1 MKKLIVL
8 LLAMMMMVS
17 AGCGAKKEA
26 PEEKPGE
33 VMESLFTEGT
43 FEGTGNGHNGE
54 IKVAVTFTTDRIEKI
69 EVLEHKESLGIF
81 EAPVDKIP
89 KEVIEEQSLTAD
101 LVAGATVTSEGLLE
115 AIENACIAAGADI
128 ESLKKVEANQETEG
142 EVVMHET
149 DIVVVGG
156 GIAGLSAAMEAIEQG
171 AKVIL
176 VEKMPIVGGSTTRS
190 GGKILAAGTDIQKA
204 QGIEDSAEAFGDF
217 LMEVGENQV
226 DEDYVRLI
234 AEKSNENLE
243 WLIEHGVEFADDI
256 EPLHSTISP
265 ARGHYTANLSGAGMI
280 TPLEKAFLA
289 AGGTILYETPAIAL
303 LTEGDKV
310 IGIKA
315 TNPDK
320 DDITVKAESVI
331 LATGGFN
338 YNEEMMQTHIPFL
351 EKYTSNVGLGNTG
364 DGITMAKEAGAKL
377 LMRDAG
383 INLTVNGGTYYGYGE
398 EFKGLFVN
406 PEGERFM
413 DESIFHFTRTR
424 IMMDLGI
431 NEMYAITSEYN
442 DRIGES
448 IKMGAG
454 FEADSV
460 DALSKL
466 IGAEKLSETVAR
478 YNELA
483 EAGDDADFGKD
494 ASFMKPVEGEK
505 FYALYMGM
513 SSSGTFGGVDTD
525 IQGRVYSEDGS
536 IIEGLYAAGETASG
550 RYLYKEYPGSG
561 TAIMCF
567 LTFGREAGRHAA
579 EELK

>member
-8 LLAMMMMVS
+8 LLTMMMLVS
-17 AGCGAKKEA
+17 AGCGAKNEA
-26 PEEKPGE
+26 PKETPGTAA
-33 VMESLFTEGT
+33 ESLFTEGT
-43 FEGTGNGHNGE
+43 FEGTGKGHNGE

-69 EVLEHKESLGIF
+69 EVLDHKESLGIF

-89 KEVIEEQSLTAD
+89 KEVLEEQSLTAD

-128 ESLKKVEANQETEG
+128 ESLKKAEAGQETEG
-142 EVVMHET
+142 EVVTHET
-149 DIVVVGG
+149 DIVVVGA
-156 GIAGLSAAMEAIEQG
+156 GIAGLSAAMEAVEQG

-176 VEKMPIVGGSTTRS
+176 VEKMPIVGGSTIRS

-204 QGIEDSAEAFGDF
+204 HGIEDSAEAFGDF

-280 TPLEKAFLA
+280 TPLEEEFLA
-289 AGGTILYETPAIAL
+289 AGGTILYETPAVEL

-320 DDITVKAESVI
+320 DDITIKAESVI

-338 YNEEMMQTHIPFL
+338 HNEEMMETYIPFL
-351 EKYTSNVGLGNTG
+351 KNYTSNVGLGNSG
-364 DGITMAKEAGAKL
+364 DGITMAKAVGAKL
-377 LMRDAG
+377 LMREAG

-413 DESIFHFTRTR
+413 DESVFHFTRTR
-424 IMMDLGI
+424 ILMDHGI
-431 NEMYAITSEYN
+431 NEMYAITTEYN
-442 DRIGES
+442 DRIGKSME
-448 IKMGAG
+448 MGLA

-460 DALSKL
+460 EALSEL
-466 IGAEKLSETVAR
+466 IGAEKLSETVTR

-505 FYALYMGM
+505 YYALYMGM
-513 SSSGTFGGVDTD
+513 SSSGTFGGIDTD
-525 IQGRVYSEDGS
+525 LQGRVYSEDGS

-550 RYLYKEYPGSG
+550 RVLYKEYPGSG

-579 EELK
+579 EALK